1 VLTTATRALAATAAT
16 MLLLLPLS
24 ACSDDAGDEPRPEG
38 PSDFLGQTVAP
49 DGEDGLPADYPR
61 DVAPL
66 LLGQSSSSEFD
77 AESGYSVTT
86 TFSSALTVDV
96 LAQAV
101 AKLTDAGWE
110 VTTPASGG
118 ADAPVLSTILSLD
131 DGVAIIQAVRSEDD
145 VNLTYL
151 VRPPAA

>member
-1 VLTTATRALAATAAT
+1 MLTTATRALAATAAT
-16 MLLLLPLS
+16 LLLLTG
-24 ACSDDAGDEPRPEG
+24 CSDDADDEPTPDG

-49 DGEDGLPADYPR
+49 DGEDGLPAGYPR

-66 LLGQSSSSEFD
+66 LLGQSSSSED
-77 AESGYSVTT
+77 DPESGYSVTT
-86 TFSSALTVDV
+86 IFSSARTVDV
-96 LAQAV
+96 LAEAV
-101 AKLTDAGWE
+101 ALLTDAGWR
-110 VTTPASGG
+110 VTTPATGG

-131 DGVAIIQAVRSEDD
+131 DGVVIIQAVRSEDD

>member
-1 VLTTATRALAATAAT
+1 MLTTATRALAATAAT
-16 MLLLLPLS
+16 LLLLTG
-24 ACSDDAGDEPRPEG
+24 CSDDAGDEPTPDG

-49 DGEDGLPADYPR
+49 DGEDGLPAGYPR

-66 LLGQSSSSEFD
+66 LLGQSSSSED
-77 AESGYSVTT
+77 DPESGYSVTT
-86 TFSSALTVDV
+86 IFSSAQTVDV

-101 AKLTDAGWE
+101 ALLTDAGWE
-110 VTTPASGG
+110 VTTPATGG

-131 DGVAIIQAVRSEDD
+131 DGVVIIQAVRSEDD

-151 VRPPAA
+151 VRPPSA